1 MTYTDASG
9 DRMKHDID
17 SSSRLGAGTD
27 LLEAVAELAE
37 RHGREGALGVHH
49 QRAVL
54 QAVHVAHD
62 DQQVRRRLDGQE
74 ASRWYVHACNNSAH
88 C

>member
-1 MTYTDASG
+1 
-9 DRMKHDID
+9 MKHDVD
-17 SSSRLGAGTD
+17 SIRLGAGTD

-74 ASRWYVHACNNSAH
+74 ASTWNVHAFNRNVQWSLI
-88 C
+88 